1 MRSFYITLLF
11 LIIGLYTSAQEKEED
26 FDLESLMNIEVTS
39 VSKSEES
46 SFTAASA
53 IYVITNEEIARKG
66 ALNLA
71 EALRGTP
78 GVQVSRRTNNTW
90 EVSIRGFDNLYS
102 NKLLVMIDGRSVY
115 SPIFSGTYW
124 EFTNYPVADIDRIE
138 VIRGPGAS
146 VWGSNAVNG
155 VINITTKSAKETQGG
170 LAKLDYGEYNES
182 YYLRYGETLDDEEK
196 LNLRVYG
203 QFQKYKELEPGID
216 LKNTHENDNWDH
228 LQGGFRLDFD
238 VTSKDT
244 LTLSS
249 DVYHSDF
256 TQYNA
261 LLVNNF
267 YEDGDSTGY
276 NLNLQ
281 HTREFNSKEKWSTL
295 FYYDYHN
302 IEQDTTLD
310 STVHTYNLETDYH
323 FSPWDRHE
331 ITIGAGIRSYRSKA
345 KDSLGQLLFIPEDET
360 TVNYT
365 LFIQDK
371 ITLQPDRWTLTLG
384 SKFEKNDY
392 TDYEYQPSARIAF
405 TPNRKNTYWAAVSRA
420 VRTPSRYEHGS
431 DIFSGAAIGNN
442 DVDSENVTTYEL
454 GHRILV
460 NEKLSF
466 DTTIFYND
474 YDDLIITES
483 NPGADI
489 VVNDF
494 SANSYGL
501 EISSNYFVTPDWQLK
516 LSYTYFDIDTD
527 YQKDTAD
534 TIPSEKVAAKNK
546 ASFYSFY
553 KVTDDVKWDVMV
565 YYQDSKNPSYNYD
578 PQDGTPSFIKL
589 DSRISWSPRENLEIY
604 LVGQNLWDHS
614 TRETLY
620 YAETPRTFYL
630 GLNYKF

>member
-1 MRSFYITLLF
+1 M
-11 LIIGLYTSAQEKEED
+11 AQDEVED
-26 FDLESLMNIEVTS
+26 FDLEALMNIEVTS

-53 IYVITNEEIARKG
+53 IYVITEEEIARKG

-90 EVSIRGFDNLYS
+90 EVSVRGFDNLYS
-102 NKLLVMIDGRSVY
+102 NKLLVVIDGRSVY

-124 EFTNYPVADIDRIE
+124 EYTNYPVADIAQIE
-138 VIRGPGAS
+138 VIRGPGAT

-155 VINITTKSAKETQGG
+155 VISITTKSAKDTKGG

-182 YYLRYGETLDDEEK
+182 YYLRYGETLDKDDK
-196 LNLRVYG
+196 LHLRVYG
-203 QFQKYKELEPGID
+203 QFQQNHELEPGVN
-216 LKNTHENDNWDH
+216 LKNTHEDDRWDH
-228 LQGGFRLDFD
+228 LQGGFRLDYD
-238 VTSKDT
+238 VTTKDT
-244 LTLSS
+244 LTVSS
-249 DVYHSDF
+249 DIYQSDF
-256 TQYNA
+256 NNYNA
-261 LLVNNF
+261 LLINNF
-267 YEDGDSTGY
+267 YEDGDAKGY
-276 NLNLQ
+276 NLTLNHKRQ
-281 HTREFNSKEKWSTL
+281 FNSKEHWSTL
-295 FYYDYHN
+295 FYYDYQN
-302 IEQDTTLD
+302 IEQDVTLD
-310 STVHTYNLETDYH
+310 STVHSFNLESDYH
-323 FSPWDRHE
+323 FSPWDQHE
-331 ITIGAGIRSYRSKA
+331 VTIGAGVRTYRSKL
-345 KDSLGQLLFIPEDET
+345 KDDTGQLDFHPSDET
-360 TVNYT
+360 TANYT

-392 TDYEYQPSARIAF
+392 TDYEYQPSARVAF
-405 TPNRKNTYWAAVSRA
+405 TPDRKNTYWAAVSRA

-431 DIFSGAAIGNN
+431 DIFFGAAVGNN

-466 DTTIFYND
+466 DTTVFYND
-474 YDDLIITES
+474 YSDLILTET
-483 NPGADI
+483 NPGPDI
-489 VVNDF
+489 IVNDLA
-494 SANSYGL
+494 ANSYGI
-501 EISSNYFVTPDWQLK
+501 EISSNYFVTQNWQLK
-516 LSYTYFDIDTD
+516 LSYSYIDFDFD
-527 YQKDTAD
+527 YKDGTAD
-534 TIPSEKVAAKNK
+534 TLPVEKVAAKNK

-553 KVTDDVKWDVMV
+553 TVTEDVKWDVMV

-589 DSRISWSPRENLEIY
+589 DSRLSWSPREDLEVYI
-604 LVGQNLWDHS
+604 VGQNLWDHS

-620 YAETPRTFYL
+620 YAEAPRTFYV

>member
-1 MRSFYITLLF
+1 MRSLYTLL
-11 LIIGLYTSAQEKEED
+11 LITSTSLGISAQDEVED
-26 FDLESLMNIEVTS
+26 FDLEALMNIEVTS

-53 IYVITNEEIARKG
+53 IYVITEEEIARKG

-90 EVSIRGFDNLYS
+90 EVSVRGFDNLYS
-102 NKLLVMIDGRSVY
+102 NKLLVVIDGRSVY
-115 SPIFSGTYW
+115 SPVFSGTYW
-124 EFTNYPVADIDRIE
+124 EYTNYPVADIEQIE
-138 VIRGPGAS
+138 VIRGPGAT

-155 VINITTKSAKETQGG
+155 VISITTKSAKDTKGG

-182 YYLRYGETLDDEEK
+182 YYLRYGETLDKDDK
-196 LNLRVYG
+196 LHLRVYG
-203 QFQKYKELEPGID
+203 QFQQNHELEPGVN
-216 LKNTHENDNWDH
+216 LKNTHEDDRWDH
-228 LQGGFRLDFD
+228 LQGGFRLDYD
-238 VTSKDT
+238 VTTKDT
-244 LTLSS
+244 LTVSS
-249 DVYHSDF
+249 DIYQSDF
-256 TQYNA
+256 KQYNA
-261 LLVNNF
+261 LVINNF
-267 YEDGDSTGY
+267 YEDGDAKGY
-276 NLNLQ
+276 NLTLNHKRQ
-281 HTREFNSKEKWSTL
+281 FNSKEHWSTL

-302 IEQDTTLD
+302 IEQDVTLD
-310 STVHTYNLETDYH
+310 STVHSFNLESDYH

-331 ITIGAGIRSYRSKA
+331 VTIGAGVRTYRSKLQ
-345 KDSLGQLLFIPEDET
+345 DDTGQLDFHPSDET
-360 TVNYT
+360 TANYT

-392 TDYEYQPSARIAF
+392 TNYEYQPSARVAF
-405 TPNRKNTYWAAVSRA
+405 TPDRKNTYWAAVSRA

-431 DIFSGAAIGNN
+431 DIFFGAAVGNN

-466 DTTIFYND
+466 DTTVFYND
-474 YDDLIITES
+474 YNDLVITET
-483 NPGADI
+483 NPGPDI
-489 VVNDF
+489 IVNDL
-494 SANSYGL
+494 SAKSYGI
-501 EISSNYFVTPDWQLK
+501 EISSNYFVTHDWQLK
-516 LSYTYFDIDTD
+516 LSYTYFDADFD
-527 YQKDTAD
+527 YKDGTAD
-534 TIPSEKVAAKNK
+534 TLPAEKAAAKNK

-553 KVTDDVKWDVMV
+553 SVTEDVKWDVMV

-589 DSRISWSPRENLEIY
+589 DSRLSWSPREDLEVYI
-604 LVGQNLWDHS
+604 VGQNLWDHS

-620 YAETPRTFYL
+620 YAETPRTFYV